1 MTLQP
6 SFWEATMTKLEQ
18 QQAAVSMAVRAA
30 MHKIGFDF
38 VKRSEFFGT
47 NQGRQNAVKQA
58 A

>member
-1 MTLQP
+1 
-6 SFWEATMTKLEQ
+6 MTKLEQ